1 MKKNLVFLGMM
12 ASGKTTLAKI
22 VAKKLGLR
30 FVDVDSNI
38 VKNNFMAISE
48 IFIKKGH
55 EFEKK
60 VDLII
65 KKLGR

>member
-1 MKKNLVFLGMM
+1 MM

-48 IFIKKGH
+48 IFIKKG
-55 EFEKK
+55 EK
-60 VDLII
+60 LN
-65 KKLGR
+65 GFY